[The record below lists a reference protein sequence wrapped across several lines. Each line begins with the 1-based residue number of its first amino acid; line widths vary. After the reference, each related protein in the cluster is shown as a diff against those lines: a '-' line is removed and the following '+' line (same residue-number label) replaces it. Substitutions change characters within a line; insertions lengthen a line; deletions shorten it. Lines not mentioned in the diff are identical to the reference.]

1 MTSLASPLQ
10 TTHVGSLP
18 RPEPLFDLLILED
31 GGEVHDR
38 DELHR
43 QTTEAVDSAVAQQ
56 VDAGINIVGDGE
68 MSKSSYTHYVKHRLA
83 GVTTGQPG
91 GGPPKPPRDQG
102 DHPDVGE
109 GPGRGTARRLL
120 APVVCEGP
128 ISYEDT
134 GPVERD
140 IANLTAAARKA
151 GVEPSSAFI
160 NSAAPGTLAHFV
172 HDLHYGNEETFL
184 AALASAM
191 RTEYEA
197 ILDAGFQLQ
206 IDCPDL
212 AMIRH
217 MNYQDVSDETFL
229 MVAERNI
236 EALNVATEGLPKDR
250 LRMHICWGNY
260 PGPHT
265 HDLPVAKIIPALMKA
280 NPPAILFEAANPAHA
295 HEWEDWQAAKLND
308 DTVLIP
314 GVIDTTTNLV
324 ETPRLIAQRLKS
336 FVEIVGG
343 DRVIAGTDCG
353 FGTVAGREVVA
364 RSVVW
369 RKLANLAQGA
379 AMALQ

>member
-1 MTSLASPLQ
+1 MSHPTNSIP

-18 RPEPLFDLLILED
+18 RPEALFEMLILED
-31 GGEVHDR
+31 KGENHDQ
-38 DELHR
+38 DELQR
-43 QTTEAVDSAVAQQ
+43 LTAEAVDDAVAQQ
-56 VDAGINIVGDGE
+56 AAAGVSIVGDGE

-83 GVTTGQPG
+83 GVETGAPPE
-91 GGPPKPPRDQG
+91 GPPMIPRDQS

-120 APVVCEGP
+120 APVVCQGP
-128 ISYEDT
+128 ISYADK

-140 IANLTAAARKA
+140 IANLASAVKKA
-151 GVEPSSAFI
+151 GVDPSSAFI
-160 NSAAPGTLAHFV
+160 NSAAPGTLAHFIR
-172 HDLHYGNEETFL
+172 DEHYDNEEEFL
-184 AALASAM
+184 AAIASAM

-217 MNYQDVSDETFL
+217 MNYQDINDESFL
-229 MVAERNI
+229 KIAERNI
-236 EALNVATEGLPKDR
+236 EALNDATKGLSRDR

-280 NPPAILFEAANPAHA
+280 NPPAILFEAANPDHA

-308 DTVLIP
+308 DTVLVP
-314 GVIDTTTNLV
+314 GVIDSTTNLV
-324 ETPRLIAQRLKS
+324 ETPRLIAQRLKA
-336 FVEIVGG
+336 FVGIVGA

-364 RSVVW
+364 QSVVW
-369 RKLANLAQGA
+369 KKLANLAQGA
-379 AMALQ
+379 SMALQ